1 MEEQEFFST
10 GELPKAVS
18 SDPASLLGGKAKA
31 VVKFINVADIMPNPE
46 NPPKQYT
53 TEELAR
59 LALDILQNGLK
70 NPLTLVSV
78 TYKDKERYQ
87 ILSGEKRFRACLL
100 ARIERVPCTI
110 IYPQKNGNS
119 EDELIMPPRDYFEEA
134 RIYAE
139 AINRGLY
146 TEEDI
151 AKRAKISK
159 EEVHSILSLLVF
171 TSEEQKILLDSG
183 VPCQTAKKLAVMNPH
198 ARRGFLET
206 IIHGTNIAA
215 VCAKIGEASPDT
227 APSAQHTKFSIRET
241 GFFFN
246 SVNHAVETM
255 REGGVHI
262 DCRTQETD
270 ISTILTL
277 TVPKGD
283 NVPRGT

>member
-18 SDPASLLGGKAKA
+18 NNPTTLLGGKAKA
-31 VVKFINVADIMPNPE
+31 IVKFINVADIMPNPE
-46 NPPKQYT
+46 NPPKIYT

-59 LALDILQNGLK
+59 LALDILENGLK
-70 NPLTLVSV
+70 NPITLVSIV
-78 TYKDKERYQ
+78 YKNKEIYQ
-87 ILSGEKRFRACLL
+87 IVSGEKRFRACLL

-110 IYPQKNGNS
+110 IYPQKIRNS
-119 EDELIMPPRDYFEEA
+119 NDELIMPPRNYFEEA

-139 AINRGLY
+139 AINRGIY

-151 AKRAKISK
+151 AKQAKITA
-159 EEVHSILSLLVF
+159 EEVHSTLSLLVF
-171 TSEEQKILLDSG
+171 TPDEQKILLDAG
-183 VPCQTAKKLAVMNPH
+183 VPCQTAKKLAIMNQH
-198 ARRGFLET
+198 TRRGFLET

-215 VCAKIGEASPDT
+215 VCAKIGEAAQDT
-227 APSAQHTKFSIRET
+227 TLPAQHTKFTIRGT
-241 GFFFN
+241 GFFLN

-255 REGGVHI
+255 REGGVNI

-270 ISTILTL
+270 ISTIMTL
-277 TVPKGD
+277 TIPKND

>member
-10 GELPKAVS
+10 GELPKTVAS
-18 SDPASLLGGKAKA
+18 NPASLLGGKAKA

-78 TYKDKERYQ
+78 TYKERETYQ

-100 ARIERVPCTI
+100 ARIARVPCTI
-110 IYPQKNGNS
+110 IYPQKNCNS
-119 EDELIMPPRDYFEEA
+119 DDELIMPPRNYFEEA

-139 AINRGLY
+139 AINRGIY

-151 AKRAKISK
+151 AEHAKITK
-159 EEVHSILSLLVF
+159 EEVHSIISLLVF
-171 TSEEQKILLDSG
+171 TSEEQKILLNSG

-198 ARRGFLET
+198 TRRGFLET

-215 VCAKIGEASPDT
+215 VCAKIGEASHDSVS
-227 APSAQHTKFSIRET
+227 PSQHTKFSIRET

-246 SVNHAVETM
+246 SINHAVETM

-262 DCRTQETD
+262 DCSTQETD
-270 ISTILTL
+270 ISTIMTL